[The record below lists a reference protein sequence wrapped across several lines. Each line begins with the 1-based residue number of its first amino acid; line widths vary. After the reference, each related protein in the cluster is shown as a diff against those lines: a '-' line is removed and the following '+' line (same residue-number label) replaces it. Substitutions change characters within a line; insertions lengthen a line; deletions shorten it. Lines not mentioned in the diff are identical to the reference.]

1 LEPATAVRIRPGV
14 LLFHLILACFSFNGR
29 EATLKACRDHSLL
42 ILMAKDTDPFVG
54 KSAPSFCLPDA
65 EGKEVCLESFRGKWV
80 VLYFYP
86 RDNTPGCTLEA
97 IQFSAALE
105 KFAELGAQVIG
116 VSTDSPESH
125 VKFTEKHK
133 LTVLLLSDPS
143 HVVIDSY
150 GAWRPKTFFG
160 KEILGTSRDT
170 FLIDPA
176 GKITEVWRKVSVKG
190 HAEAVKEALLARK
203 AGQG

>member
-1 LEPATAVRIRPGV
+1 MEQDID
-14 LLFHLILACFSFNGR
+14 S
-29 EATLKACRDHSLL
+29 
-42 ILMAKDTDPFVG
+42 FVG
-54 KSAPSFCLPDA
+54 KPAPSFCLPDA

-105 KFAELGAQVIG
+105 EFAGLGAQVIG

-125 VKFTEKHK
+125 VKFAEKHD
-133 LTVLLLSDPS
+133 LTVLLLSDTG
-143 HVVIDSY
+143 HKAIGAY
-150 GAWRPKTFFG
+150 GSWKPKTFFG

-176 GKITEVWRKVSVKG
+176 GKIVKVWRKVSVKG
-190 HAEAVKEALLARK
+190 HAEAVREALLARK
-203 AGQG
+203 GGKASG